1 LAKQDELT
9 SKKQPK
15 PQDAQQAEQKKD
27 DAKKPTTQAVKPAE
41 ASQKD
46 EKQQANEQWLNRI
59 PDDPAGLLRRKF
71 KYQYG
76 RNQ

>member
-1 LAKQDELT
+1 LAKQEELK
-9 SKKQPK
+9 SKEQQK
-15 PQDAQQAEQKKD
+15 QQAEPQEEQKKD
-27 DAKKPTTQAVKPAE
+27 DAKKSTAQAVKPSDAPV
-41 ASQKD
+41 KD

-59 PDDPAGLLRRKF
+59 PDDPAGLLKRKF

>member
-1 LAKQDELT
+1 LAKQEELK
-9 SKKQPK
+9 SKEPPKQ
-15 PQDAQQAEQKKD
+15 QAAQQAEQKKD
-27 DAKKPTTQAVKPAE
+27 DGKKPTTQAAKPAD
-41 ASQKD
+41 ASPKD

>member
-1 LAKQDELT
+1 M
-9 SKKQPK
+9 
-15 PQDAQQAEQKKD
+15 
-27 DAKKPTTQAVKPAE
+27 KPAP
-41 ASQKD
+41 AKN

-76 RNQ
+76 RENQ

>member
-1 LAKQDELT
+1 LERQEELK
-9 SKKQPK
+9 SKEQPK
-15 PQDAQQAEQKKD
+15 PQIAQQDEQKKD
-27 DAKKPTTQAVKPAE
+27 DAKKPTVQAVKPVD
-41 ASQKD
+41 ASPKD

-76 RNQ
+76 SN